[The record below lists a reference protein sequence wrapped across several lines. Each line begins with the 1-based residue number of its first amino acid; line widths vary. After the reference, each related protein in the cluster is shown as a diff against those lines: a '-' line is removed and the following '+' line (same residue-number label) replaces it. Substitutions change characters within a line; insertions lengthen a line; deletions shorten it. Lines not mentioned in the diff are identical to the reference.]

1 MKIAVICAMDLEAK
15 SLIELLENKKIIKVL
30 DKTFYYGNIADNMVA
45 VAISGIGKVA
55 AGITT
60 TLLIEHF
67 KPDYV
72 INSGIAGGYSKKVKT
87 LDLVI
92 ASDVAYYDVDLT
104 ADNQEYG
111 ALQGLPKY
119 FPASKKMLEKAEKCI
134 SNYQL
139 GTIITADVFAS
150 NREKV
155 ENIVEKYYHENVL
168 AVDMESAAVA
178 HACYLTNTPYMIMRV
193 ISDVIGEESQ
203 ISSYYDF
210 ASSAAKSSVDA
221 IVKLI
226 N

>member
-1 MKIAVICAMDLEAK
+1 MRIAVICAMDIEAK
-15 SLIELLENKKIIKVL
+15 SLIDLLEEKQTIKIL
-30 DKTFYYGNIADNMVA
+30 DKTFYYGKIKEENVA
-45 VAISGIGKVA
+45 VAVSGIGKVA
-55 AGITT
+55 SGITT

-67 KPDYV
+67 KPDVV
-72 INSGIAGGYSKKVKT
+72 INSGIAGGYNKVKT

-104 ADNQEYG
+104 ADNQEFG

-119 FPASKKMLEKAEKCI
+119 FPASKEMLEKAQKNVK
-134 SNYQL
+134 NYCL

-150 NREKV
+150 DRNKID
-155 ENIVEKYYHENVL
+155 NIVKKHYHENVL

-203 ISSYYDF
+203 ITSYYEF
-210 ASSAAKSSVDA
+210 STAACKASVEA
-221 IVKLI
+221 IINLI

>member
-1 MKIAVICAMDLEAK
+1 MKIAVICAMDLEAR
-15 SLIELLENKKIIKVL
+15 SLIDLLTEKQIVKVL
-30 DKTFYYGNIADNMVA
+30 DKIFYFGKINDTEIA

-72 INSGIAGGYSKKVKT
+72 INSGIAGGYSKNVKT

-104 ADNQEYG
+104 ADNQEFG

-119 FPASKKMLEKAEKCI
+119 FPASIEMIEKAQKNI
-134 SNYQL
+134 YNYHL

-150 NREKV
+150 DRSKLDY
-155 ENIVEKYYHENVL
+155 IVEKHYNDNVL

-193 ISDVIGEESQ
+193 ISDVIGEKSQ

-210 ASSAAKSSVDA
+210 GASAAKASVDA

>member
-30 DKTFYYGNIADNMVA
+30 DKIFYYGNIADNMVA

-104 ADNQEYG
+104 ADNQEY
-111 ALQGLPKY
+111 
-119 FPASKKMLEKAEKCI
+119 
-134 SNYQL
+134 YQL

-210 ASSAAKSSVDA
+210 ASSAAKASVDA